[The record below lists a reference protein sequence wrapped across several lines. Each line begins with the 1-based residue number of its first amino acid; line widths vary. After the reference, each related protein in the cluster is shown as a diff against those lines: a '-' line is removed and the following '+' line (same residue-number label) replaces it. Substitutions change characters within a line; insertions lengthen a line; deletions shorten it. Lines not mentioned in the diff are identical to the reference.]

1 MSDTVEIRFEVPR
14 ELLVTLD
21 AYCQARNMSK
31 TAVMTELLSEWSAMK
46 AHEWTLG
53 CRMLGINPLAPDRNR
68 N

>member
-21 AYCQARNMSK
+21 AYCQARGTSK
-31 TAVMTELLSEWSAMK
+31 TNVMAELLRDWSAMK
-46 AHEWTLG
+46 VHEWTIG
-53 CRMLGINPLAPDRNR
+53 CRMLGVNPLAPDRNR